1 VTGAEVRRRIVRA
14 PVALGVAVGAAL
26 LALAGHAVVL
36 AIWPDAHTLLIDL
49 EVYRA
54 GGRFLLDGRPLYE
67 RGVVL
72 DLLPFVYPPVA
83 AVLFAPLALVAMP
96 VLKVLWTALGL
107 ALLACTARRCA
118 RAVGVAA
125 GAPTVAVVVLVT
137 ALATWLDPVRTTL
150 YLGQINIVLLALV
163 LGDLLGRRDSRWRG
177 VGLGL
182 AAAVKLTPLL
192 FVAYLLLRR
201 RYRAAATAVATFVAA
216 GAVGFLLA
224 PADSV
229 TYWLRGT
236 FAAADRIAAVDG
248 DANHSLN
255 GLVTRLLGPGPV
267 ATVVYLLAAA
277 ALVATTLLLARRALA
292 EGDRLLAV
300 SLVGLC
306 SAAAAP
312 FAWSH
317 HWVWVVPLLA
327 ALAARAAA
335 GSRRAT
341 VLAVLALAT
350 TLAVVTRAPGPDVG
364 PIPSTGLISLL
375 PDAYLLLSCS
385 PSPSS
390 PSRRERSCRDR
401 QALLIT
407 TTSFSTERPRG
418 GCRYARVCGM
428 DGPFLGS
435 QAVAMGLLTPAEL
448 RTDRF
453 VPIFRDVFVEAGQ
466 EVDLA
471 LRSRG
476 AHLLMPP
483 DGALCGHSAATLLG
497 AACSPPNAAAELI
510 APRGDVAK
518 RRGLAVRQAALL
530 PAEVC
535 EVDGLRVTTPM
546 RTAYDL
552 GRRLDLVEAVAAVD
566 ALARIGRFAPSMLL
580 NGPVGARG
588 RRRLREVV
596 GLADPLAESV
606 METRLRILLV
616 LGGLPRPVAQ
626 FPVID
631 ADGVVRAR
639 VDLAYPAARLALE
652 YDGAHHFT
660 AESSRRDRQRDLAL
674 DDLDWQTMRFTVD
687 DVLRT
692 PGDTVRRVRHRLA
705 ERHARFAA

>member
-1 VTGAEVRRRIVRA
+1 VTSPDLQLPAGRA
-14 PVALGVAVGAAL
+14 ASGRALLTLPVAAAVAGV
-26 LALAGHAVVL
+26 ALAGHALVL
-36 AIWPDAHTLLIDL
+36 ALWPDAHILLIDL

-54 GGRFLLDGRPLYE
+54 GGRFVLDGRPLYTG
-67 RGVVL
+67 GVVL
-72 DLLPFVYPPVA
+72 DLPFVYPPVA
-83 AVLFAPLALVAMP
+83 AVLFAPLALVPMP

-107 ALLACTARRCA
+107 VLLGYVARRCA
-118 RAVGVAA
+118 RVVGVPAGRAA
-125 GAPTVAVVVLVT
+125 VAATVVLV

-192 FVAYLLLRR
+192 FVVLLLIQRR
-201 RYRAAATAVATFVAA
+201 FRAAATAVLTFAA
-216 GAVGFLLA
+216 AALLGALVA

-248 DANHSLN
+248 DANHSVN

-375 PDAYLLLSCS
+375 PDAYLLLF
-385 PSPSS
+385 
-390 PSRRERSCRDR
+390 
-401 QALLIT
+401 LL
-407 TTSFSTERPRG
+407 
-418 GCRYARVCGM
+418 
-428 DGPFLGS
+428 
-435 QAVAMGLLTPAEL
+435 LL
-448 RTDRF
+448 
-453 VPIFRDVFVEAGQ
+453 
-466 EVDLA
+466 
-471 LRSRG
+471 
-476 AHLLMPP
+476 
-483 DGALCGHSAATLLG
+483 
-497 AACSPPNAAAELI
+497 
-510 APRGDVAK
+510 
-518 RRGLAVRQAALL
+518 ALL
-530 PAEVC
+530 PI
-535 EVDGLRVTTPM
+535 PS
-546 RTAYDL
+546 RTKL
-552 GRRLDLVEAVAAVD
+552 
-566 ALARIGRFAPSMLL
+566 S
-580 NGPVGARG
+580 
-588 RRRLREVV
+588 
-596 GLADPLAESV
+596 
-606 METRLRILLV
+606 
-616 LGGLPRPVAQ
+616 
-626 FPVID
+626 
-631 ADGVVRAR
+631 
-639 VDLAYPAARLALE
+639 
-652 YDGAHHFT
+652 
-660 AESSRRDRQRDLAL
+660 
-674 DDLDWQTMRFTVD
+674 
-687 DVLRT
+687 
-692 PGDTVRRVRHRLA
+692 
-705 ERHARFAA
+705 